1 MPTPPHRTPIATT
14 KSFQYR
20 HSSMHHTP
28 LRLIIFDFD
37 GVIAA
42 SIAMK
47 AEAFRETFSF
57 VPEYQD
63 EIVQYHLDNGGMSR
77 FVKFRYIYKE
87 MLHEELSPE
96 REKWLGE
103 RYAGIVRRKMFSI
116 PLVPGALELLETVK
130 GKIPL
135 YIVSA
140 TPEEEMLEIAD
151 RRGLAGYFD
160 GIYGSPGSKA
170 DCIRE
175 ILSKNGSSPEKT
187 LFIGDAPQDYEA
199 ARDTGVR
206 FIARVAPGD
215 QDRFSGKPGVER
227 IVSDLHEIRE
237 VLLPIL

>member
-1 MPTPPHRTPIATT
+1 M
-14 KSFQYR
+14 Q
-20 HSSMHHTP
+20 HTP

-37 GVIAA
+37 GVIAE

-57 VPEYQD
+57 VPKHQD

-77 FVKFRYIYKE
+77 FAKFRHIYKE
-87 MLHEELSPE
+87 MLHEELTSE
-96 REKWLGE
+96 QEEWLGE
-103 RYAGIVRRKMFSI
+103 RYAGIVREKMFSI
-116 PLVPGALELLETVK
+116 PLVPGALELLNDLK
-130 GKIPL
+130 GRIPL
-135 YIVSA
+135 YVVSA
-140 TPEEEMLEIAD
+140 TPGEEMLEIAD

-160 GIYGSPGSKA
+160 GIYGSPRSKA

-175 ILSKNGSSPEKT
+175 ILSTNGVSPEET
-187 LFIGDAPQDYEA
+187 LFIGDAPQDHEA
-199 ARDTGVR
+199 ALKTGVR

-237 VLLPIL
+237 FVSPNL

>member
-1 MPTPPHRTPIATT
+1 
-14 KSFQYR
+14 
-20 HSSMHHTP
+20 MHHPP

-37 GVIAA
+37 GVIAE

-47 AEAFRETFSF
+47 AAAFRETFSF
-57 VPEYQD
+57 APEYQD

-87 MLHEELSPE
+87 ILHEELT
-96 REKWLGE
+96 REQEEWLGE
-103 RYAGIVRRKMFSI
+103 RYAGIVREKMFTI
-116 PLVPGALELLETVK
+116 PLVPGAFELLNDVK

-135 YIVSA
+135 YVVSA
-140 TPEEEMLEIAD
+140 TPGEEMLEIAD

-170 DCIRE
+170 DRIRE
-175 ILSKNGSSPEKT
+175 ILSTNCVSPEET

-199 ARDTGVR
+199 AHETGVR

-215 QDRFSGKPGVER
+215 PDRVSGKSGVER
-227 IVSDLHEIRE
+227 IVSDLHEIRQ
-237 VLLPIL
+237 LLSPPL